1 MKKNNLN
8 MWVIIVDRNLEE
20 KRENRISDILN
31 EKNNEN
37 YLSFSYS
44 RYNTTSSTHY
54 AKIYKT
60 KSGAERVIKK
70 IKSEYDK
77 ISKPSSKFYW
87 VKNYQFSIR
96 KLTKEEWQSVMITKI
111 NNLDNSYKIKREK
124 LIKEKDNYLT

>member
-1 MKKNNLN
+1 

-44 RYNTTSSTHY
+44 RYNTTPSTHY

-60 KSGAERVIKK
+60 KSGAERIIRK
-70 IKSEYDK
+70 IKSESSS
-77 ISKPSSKFYW
+77 ISNFSSKFYW
-87 VKNYQFSIR
+87 IKNCQFSIR
-96 KLTKEEWQSVMITKI
+96 KLTKEEWQSIMINKI
-111 NNLDNSYKIKREK
+111 NNLDNSYKIKREE